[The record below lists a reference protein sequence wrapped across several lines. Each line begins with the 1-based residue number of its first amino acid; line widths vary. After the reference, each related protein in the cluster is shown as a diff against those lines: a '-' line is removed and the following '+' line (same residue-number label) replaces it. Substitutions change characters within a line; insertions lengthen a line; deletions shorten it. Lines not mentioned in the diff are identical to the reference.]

1 MEFWAF
7 HGCLPE
13 ERRDGNRFSVD
24 VCFNYDMTEAA
35 KTDNLSA
42 AVDYSAVYEIVKAQ
56 MEIPSNLL
64 ENVSYRI
71 SEAISAAFPMIT
83 ALTVT
88 VTKFNPPVSGKAGSS
103 SVTTIKC

>member
-1 MEFWAF
+1 MIRSLKGRIHFA
-7 HGCLPE
+7 HVRNLK
-13 ERRDGNRFSVD
+13 
-24 VCFNYDMTEAA
+24 FNSPTNFEEAA
-35 KTDNLSA
+35 HLSS
-42 AVDYSAVYEIVKAQ
+42 DGTFDMYEIVKAQ
-56 MEIPSNLL
+56 MAIPSNLL